1 MPLET
6 ADITR
11 LVAEGWKAPEVFVA
25 KGRDGKTDMWG
36 LIARPTNFDPNKKYP
51 VIEYIYQ
58 GPGDQYVPKTFR
70 PYDWNM
76 TSLAELGFIVVMV
89 DGMGTSFRSR
99 AFENVCYKNRKMP
112 VCRTILLGLRRL
124 HGNILIWMW
133 TGRYLRLF
141 CRWSGIYKCSFALS

>member
-1 MPLET
+1 M
-6 ADITR
+6 
-11 LVAEGWKAPEVFVA
+11 FVA

-99 AFENVCYKNRKMP
+99 AFENVCYKNLKDAGLPDHIAWIKAAARKYPYMD
-112 VCRTILLGLRRL
+112 VDR
-124 HGNILIWMW
+124 
-133 TGRYLRLF
+133 
-141 CRWSGIYKCSFALS
+141 